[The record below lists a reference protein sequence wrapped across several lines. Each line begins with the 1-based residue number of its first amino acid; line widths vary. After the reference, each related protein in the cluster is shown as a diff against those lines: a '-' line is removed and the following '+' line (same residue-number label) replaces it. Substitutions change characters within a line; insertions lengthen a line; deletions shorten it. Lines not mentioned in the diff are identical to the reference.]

1 MPLQTGL
8 VEEALHGRREAVR
21 ALIDGLTPVIQARV
35 ARVLLRRRTGPQRG
49 RSVQQEVAD
58 LAQEVF
64 VSLFESEG
72 RALRAWR
79 PDGGLSLEGFVGL
92 VAERQVI
99 SILRSGRRSP
109 WTDEP
114 VDAEAMDGLAE
125 PGVGPEREIAS
136 REQLRNLLD
145 RVRETLSPRGM
156 ELFERLI
163 VLEEPV
169 ERVCADTKMSRDAV
183 YAWRSRLSR
192 TVKQLAADLEK
203 EAATS
208 ESSPSPRI
216 PQRNG
221 MP

>member
-1 MPLQTGL
+1 VPLQTGL
-8 VEEALHGRREAVR
+8 VEEALLGRREAVR

-35 ARVLLRRRTGPQRG
+35 ARVLLRRRVGPQKG

-58 LAQEVF
+58 LSQEVF

-72 RALRAWR
+72 RALRSWR
-79 PDGGLSLEGFVGL
+79 ADGGLSLEGFVGL

-99 SILRSGRRSP
+99 SILRSGKRSP
-109 WTDEP
+109 WKDEP
-114 VDAEAMDGLAE
+114 VDAESMDGIAE
-125 PGVGPEREIAS
+125 QRAGPEREIAS
-136 REQLRNLLD
+136 REQLRQLLD
-145 RVRETLSPRGM
+145 RVRETLSPRGL

-183 YAWRSRLSR
+183 YAWRSRLSK
-192 TVKQLAADLEK
+192 TVKQLASEMEK
-203 EAATS
+203 DDSTS
-208 ESSPSPRI
+208 DPAGSPRMAE
-216 PQRNG
+216 RNG

>member
-1 MPLQTGL
+1 VPLQTGL
-8 VEEALHGRREAVR
+8 VEEALLGRRDAVR

-35 ARVLLRRRTGPQRG
+35 ARVLLRRRTGPLKG
-49 RSVQQEVAD
+49 RSVQQEVGD
-58 LAQEVF
+58 LCQEVF

-114 VDAEAMDGLAE
+114 IDADAIDAIAE
-125 PGVGPEREIAS
+125 QGVGPERETAS
-136 REQLRNLLD
+136 REQLLRLLD
-145 RVRETLSPRGM
+145 RVRETLSPRGL

-169 ERVCADTKMSRDAV
+169 ERVCADTQMSRDAV
-183 YAWRSRLSR
+183 YAWRSRLSK
-192 TVKQLAADLEK
+192 TVKQLALELEK
-203 EAATS
+203 DPKPSDPAR
-208 ESSPSPRI
+208 SPRMAE
-216 PQRNG
+216 RNG

>member
-35 ARVLLRRRTGPQRG
+35 ARVLLRRRTGPQKG

-64 VSLFESEG
+64 VSLFEFEG

-99 SILRSGRRSP
+99 SIMRSGRRSP

-114 VDAEAMDGLAE
+114 IDADAMDALPE
-125 PGVGPEREIAS
+125 QGVSPERETAS

-145 RVRETLSPRGM
+145 RVRETLSPRGL

-169 ERVCADTKMSRDAV
+169 ESVCADTKMSRDAV

-203 EAATS
+203 EAPTS
-208 ESSPSPRI
+208 DPTRSPRI
-216 PQRNG
+216 SERNG